1 MKKKPFLA
9 VLTCSLLLLLTS
21 CDEVLSVVT
30 VGEDGKK
37 VVNSYISMG
46 AETVYD
52 ESVTLKSWRDANLFN
67 SKEIVK
73 MNNLIFKIE
82 DKERNIV
89 VFGDKEAAVEI
100 AFFDGGYK
108 YKVFVSADTL
118 SKAFSGAFSL

>member
-1 MKKKPFLA
+1 MKKKFSLA
-9 VLTCSLLLLLTS
+9 VLICSLLLLLTS

-37 VVNSYISMG
+37 VVNNYVSMI

-52 ESVTLKSWRDANLFN
+52 ESVTLKSWRDTDLFDGE
-67 SKEIVK
+67 EIVK
-73 MNNLIFKIE
+73 MNNLIFQIE

-89 VFGDKEAAVEI
+89 VMGDKEAAVEI

-118 SKAFSGAFSL
+118 SKAFSGEFSL

>member
-1 MKKKPFLA
+1 MKKKFCLA
-9 VLTCSLLLLLTS
+9 VLVCSLLLLLTS

-37 VVNSYISMG
+37 VVNSYVSMI

-52 ESVTLKSWRDANLFN
+52 GSVTLKSWRDTDLFDGE
-67 SKEIVK
+67 EIVK

-89 VFGDKEAAVEI
+89 VLGDKETAVEI

-118 SKAFSGAFSL
+118 SKAFSGVSSF

>member
-1 MKKKPFLA
+1 MKKKLCLG
-9 VLTCSLLLLLTS
+9 VLVCSLLLLLTS

-37 VVNSYISMG
+37 VVNSYVSMI

-52 ESVTLKSWRDANLFN
+52 ESVTLKSWRDTDLFDGE
-67 SKEIVK
+67 EIVK
-73 MNNLIFKIE
+73 MNNLIFQIE

-89 VFGDKEAAVEI
+89 VMGDKETAVEI

-118 SKAFSGAFSL
+118 SEAFSGAFSL